1 MCLEKIQNKL
11 KAPKNQFNAFGKYY
25 YRSCED
31 ILEALKPILADH
43 NATLT
48 ISDSI
53 ENIGNRYY
61 VKATATL
68 GIKDKGTVSV
78 TAYAREE
85 EDKKGMDGSQITG
98 AASSYARKYALN
110 GLFLIDDTK
119 DADTQHNSKEEPKK
133 ATEPAK
139 QTEPKP
145 KTTEPQA
152 EDKQLTMQK
161 EIGGWLCEMYGG
173 IVAAEDK
180 LEELGSFTNKQGKV
194 VKGKRSVF
202 DLGTKENDKGQSQ
215 TSITHSK
222 VHKMY
227 EEWQATEAHN
237 AHAA

>member
-11 KAPKNQFNAFGKYY
+11 KAPKNQFNAFGKYH

-119 DADTQHNSKEEPKK
+119 DADTQDNTKETARKAPEPQ
-133 ATEPAK
+133 K
-139 QTEPKP
+139 QEQPKP
-145 KTTEPQA
+145 QTQQINSSMASENQIKA
-152 EDKQLTMQK
+152 IHAIL
-161 EIGGWLCEMYGG
+161 
-173 IVAAEDK
+173 
-180 LEELGSFTNKQGKV
+180 
-194 VKGKRSVF
+194 KGKAPDEDHILWVNDVLGLIGSEKELEHISIATITKDMAKKIF
-202 DLGTKENDKGQSQ
+202 DAFKINGW
-215 TSITHSK
+215 
-222 VHKMY
+222 M
-227 EEWQATEAHN
+227 A
-237 AHAA
+237 